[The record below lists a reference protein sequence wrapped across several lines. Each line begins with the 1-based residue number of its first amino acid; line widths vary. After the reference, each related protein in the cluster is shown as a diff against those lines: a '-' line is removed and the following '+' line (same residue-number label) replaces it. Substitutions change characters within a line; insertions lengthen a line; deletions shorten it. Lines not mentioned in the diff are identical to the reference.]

1 MKIEKIK
8 EESYYN
14 SQKTSEAILSL
25 ALAGIA
31 IIWLF
36 KATTSNG
43 IQINRLLFWGLIT
56 FIISIFLGIIQYST
70 LAITWSLHYSKEYK
84 KQLKKGNRDIDNI
97 DVKMPH
103 SSSLFA
109 WVLFSVKIL
118 LLLTGYILV
127 FVNLAKILDVK

>member
-1 MKIEKIK
+1 MKLEKIK

-14 SQKTSEAILSL
+14 SQKTSEAIQSL

-36 KATTSNG
+36 KATTPSG
-43 IQINRLLFWGLIT
+43 IQFDRLLFWGLIT
-56 FIISIFLGIIQYST
+56 FILSIFLGIIQYST
-70 LAITWSLHYSKEYK
+70 LAFTWSLYYDQEYK
-84 KQLKKGNRDIDNI
+84 KKLKKSKKDVDEK

-109 WVLFSVKIL
+109 WMIFSLKIL
-118 LLLTGYILV
+118 LLLAGYVLVFIYIAKILV
-127 FVNLAKILDVK
+127 FR